1 MSGATGMWGRR
12 SPLVA
17 IWPSGVHQLVPQ
29 SAETARHLIQVV
41 TGQDCHC
48 CLVRSLAGLSEVL
61 ASERGRP
68 QRGAGLR
75 EGQASERRRPQ
86 RGAGLR
92 EAQASERGRPQRSTA
107 KRPSAPANSGHLPN
121 CMRWGGAQ
129 RIVFALVDRL
139 PWLGH
144 FESAAAP
151 RHHPEQPLPS
161 FPSTQRGNEGLPPL
175 LGLPRWL
182 QRSARLAALPPEPP
196 ATPCTLIRVP
206 ATLHYTSESGCS
218 VL

>member
-92 EAQASERGRPQRSTA
+92 EAQASERGRPQRGAGLREGQASERG
-107 KRPSAPANSGHLPN
+107 RPQ
-121 CMRWGGAQ
+121 RGAGLREAQASERGRPQ
-129 RIVFALVDRL
+129 RGAGLRE
-139 PWLGH
+139 GQAS
-144 FESAAAP
+144 EKYCKATKCT
-151 RHHPEQPLPS
+151 REQR
-161 FPSTQRGNEGLPPL
+161 PSTQLHEVGWGSENSLRFGRPL
-175 LGLPRWL
+175 AVAGPL
-182 QRSARLAALPPEPP
+182 
-196 ATPCTLIRVP
+196 
-206 ATLHYTSESGCS
+206 
-218 VL
+218 